1 VVLNGLRVPRENI
14 VGELNGGWA
23 LLNQALAVERN
34 GLVIAAEAAHWLDLL
49 VAHIRSSG
57 LGSDPIVRQR
67 VASLAAE
74 VATAR
79 LLAWRMD
86 VAHADPKAHPRLA
99 SLGNERFPAGR
110 SVKFRAIAG
119 HRDAGLTDCPG
130 QRLYALLPA
139 IRRAVA
145 EFARDNDIEVV
156 RFAKGERLGRKG
168 FVALQIQEGFV
179 TRDGKPIDKGPISK
193 ARQMAKH
200 EAAVLAWRDSLT
212 PKQRDTWNNPN
223 SVFTHCPVFATD
235 KPARTP
241 PAAPTRKMP
250 VEPKLEAWAQPKP
263 ATEVLQAK
271 EARNAEDEA
280 KALEAA
286 ERARQAQIENLGLK
300 SEVEDLKAE
309 VAKLKTQPPGARPAP
324 ALLEQGAARCSSS
337 DAVLNRP
344 YPLNNALP
352 KKQSA
357 YAKQPSYF
365 HLALSARR
373 SCGRRGRLKPL
384 RT

>member
-1 VVLNGLRVPRENI
+1 MQVSYTAEERGIVDVGLEAHSHLIKTVEYWINVGKAMEVL
-14 VGELNGGWA
+14 
-23 LLNQALAVERN
+23 
-34 GLVIAAEAAHWLDLL
+34 
-49 VAHIRSSG
+49 
-57 LGSDPIVRQR
+57 
-67 VASLAAE
+67 
-74 VATAR
+74 
-79 LLAWRMD
+79 
-86 VAHADPKAHPRLA
+86 
-99 SLGNERFPAGR
+99 
-110 SVKFRAIAG
+110 
-119 HRDAGLTDCPG
+119 
-130 QRLYALLPA
+130 
-139 IRRAVA
+139 
-145 EFARDNDIEVV
+145 
-156 RFAKGERLGRKG
+156 FAKGERLGRKG

-300 SEVEDLKAE
+300 SEVEDLSRE
-309 VAKLKTQPPGARPAP
+309 VKDLKAKLQTQPLAKPV
-324 ALLEQGAARCSSS
+324 LLEDGSAAAMCSFCDKSQLDVFRMIKGRGDNLYICNECVALCTDIVREATESTAKETKPKRKRKAGA
-337 DAVLNRP
+337 
-344 YPLNNALP
+344 
-352 KKQSA
+352 
-357 YAKQPSYF
+357 
-365 HLALSARR
+365 
-373 SCGRRGRLKPL
+373 
-384 RT
+384 